1 MFQVRVHGRG
11 GQGVVTAAELL
22 SVAAFIDGRSAQ
34 AFPSFGSERRGA
46 PVIAYCRVADGPVR
60 TREPV
65 VAPDALILQDLTLL
79 PLQEVWKGTSAGTY
93 VLLNSP
99 KPWRELAGAE
109 LLSRFDPARVV
120 GVPATEIALA
130 QVGRPVPNA
139 ALLGGFAALTGVVS
153 LSAVSQ
159 AIRERFSGLVGERNV
174 AAAAEAFRLVDL
186 ARNSSAWTV

>member
-22 SVAAFIDGRSAQ
+22 SLAAFIDGRQAQ
-34 AFPSFGSERRGA
+34 AFPSFGLERIGA
-46 PVIAYCRVADGPVR
+46 PVVAYCRVADGPIR
-60 TREPV
+60 AREPV
-65 VAPDALILQDLTLL
+65 VSPDALIVQDLTLL
-79 PLQEVWKGTSAGTY
+79 SLQEVWKGASPATY

-109 LLSRFDPARVV
+109 LLSGFDPSRVV
-120 GVPATEIALA
+120 AAPATEIALA
-130 QVGRPVPNA
+130 QVGRPVSYA

-159 AIRERFSGLVGERNV
+159 AIRQRFSGLAGERNV

-186 ARNSSAWTV
+186 ARNSSSWAV

>member
-1 MFQVRVHGRG
+1 
-11 GQGVVTAAELL
+11 
-22 SVAAFIDGRSAQ
+22 
-34 AFPSFGSERRGA
+34 
-46 PVIAYCRVADGPVR
+46 
-60 TREPV
+60 
-65 VAPDALILQDLTLL
+65 LQDLTLL

>member
-34 AFPSFGSERRGA
+34 AFPSFGSERMGA
-46 PVIAYCRVADGPVR
+46 PVVAYCRVADGPVR